1 MSVLPDLPQLPAE
14 YALVRSERAACAC
27 HRDWQALLES
37 AGYGP
42 DSDPVLRASTLGG
55 RKPLEELETPRG
67 TLLLR
72 RFSHGGLLRALTG
85 ARFADAARPF
95 RELAL
100 SSALLAR
107 GIATPLV
114 VGARARA
121 APAGGWYLDL
131 LSLRI
136 EGARDLESLLRAGA
150 AARADFPALVRGAGA
165 FVRSLH
171 EAGLDHVDLTTKNL
185 LFSEAAGAPRFL
197 VLDLDRS
204 LLVEPLPAPAR
215 ERNLRRL
222 LRFVLRREER
232 GVPALRARDYQRFL
246 AGYEPEAAARR
257 ELAHAVFEA
266 QRREL
271 GWHRIGWGVER
282 LLGLP
287 RAP

>member
-14 YALVRSERAACAC
+14 YVLVRSERAACAC
-27 HRDWQALLES
+27 HRDWQTLLES

-42 DSDPVLRASTLGG
+42 EREPVVRPSALGG
-55 RKPLEELETPRG
+55 RKPLEELETARG

-72 RFSHGGLLRALTG
+72 RFSHGGLMRALTG
-85 ARFADAARPF
+85 ARFADPTRPF
-95 RELAL
+95 HELAL
-100 SSALLAR
+100 SAALQAR

-131 LSLRI
+131 LSLRV
-136 EGARDLESLLRAGA
+136 EGACDLDSLLRAGA
-150 AARADFPALVRGAGA
+150 AARADFAALVRGAGA

-171 EAGLDHVDLTTKNL
+171 EAGLDHIDLTTKNL
-185 LFSEAAGAPRFL
+185 LLQEGAGAPRFL

-204 LLVEPLPAPAR
+204 LLVEPLPRPAR
-215 ERNLRRL
+215 ERNLQRL
-222 LRFVLRREER
+222 LRFVLRRAER
-232 GVPALRARDYQRFL
+232 GVPALSARDYQRFL
-246 AGYEPEAAARR
+246 AGYEPRAAARR
-257 ELAHAVFEA
+257 ELAHTLLEA

-271 GWHRIGWGVER
+271 GWHRIGWGLER
-282 LLGLP
+282 LLGLR